1 MALHGALCMY
11 SITLSYMR
19 EMYSKQNKK
28 ILYIF
33 FFLGGRRPVVVLGQ
47 WIDNEERQGHRH
59 PSPYRPHNPPGCQI
73 WAPIW
78 YFIITTC
85 ILYAIWQFQFWKYS
99 ILLWKLVFLLFIIW
113 FKSLLSIRLKLSIHC
128 TDILLEET
136 FLHHE
141 IRKKCIVKS

>member
-11 SITLSYMR
+11 SITLTW
-19 EMYSKQNKK
+19 EKCILNKIK
-28 ILYIF
+28 KFFIF
-33 FFLGGRRPVVVLGQ
+33 SFILGGRRPVVVLGQ

-99 ILLWKLVFLLFIIW
+99 ILLWKLVFLLFVIC
-113 FKSLLSIRLKLSIHC
+113 FKSLLSIRLKLSIVALIFYQRRDFC
-128 TDILLEET
+128 TMKSE
-136 FLHHE
+136 
-141 IRKKCIVKS
+141 KKYIVKS